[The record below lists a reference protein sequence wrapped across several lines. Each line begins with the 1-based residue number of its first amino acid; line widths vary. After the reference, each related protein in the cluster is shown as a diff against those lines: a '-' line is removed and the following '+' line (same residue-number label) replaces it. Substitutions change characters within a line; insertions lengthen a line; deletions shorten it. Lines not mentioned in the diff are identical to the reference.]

1 MLVRLTKDSFV
12 RNYKENGYITNQLT
26 NNDRLFNETGADF
39 LSMLTRFPQEVDEIV
54 LKLVD
59 LYKDIEFDELKSD
72 FIEFLDILEAD
83 KFVLLGNTKKELD
96 EKEPSFSYNSN
107 DIKTAKTFF
116 SDDFRSDGT
125 SEYIYENLLDEYQ
138 LLNIN
143 IELTKRCNERCVH
156 CYLPNYQKEKGHSL
170 SLHDAKEYLDQ
181 AAEMGVLSVSFTGGE
196 PFLNKNI
203 DEILLYAREKDL
215 MIGILSNLT
224 LITEKRIHVLKKI
237 NPSIIQVSLYSM
249 NEEIHDKITQL
260 PGSHQKTITAI
271 ELLLANDI
279 PVKISCPVMN
289 INYIDY
295 KGVLIWANKHKISAS
310 TDFELSG
317 QTDFNTDNLQYAPSY
332 EQSKQVL
339 SDTLLED
346 KEWQRVILT
355 EYAKGITYKD
365 DGNRA
370 VCGAGNDTLYIS
382 SNGEVFPCG
391 SWQSYKLG
399 DLKNDTLY
407 NIWNNNKKIDKLR
420 AIRLK
425 DFPDYMNSK
434 QKEFTSVCMAR
445 NANANNGDFMKMDLK
460 KLEVGRMT
468 KELVDDFILKNK
480 NANTKL

>member
-39 LSMLTRFPQEVDEIV
+39 LSMLTRFPQEIDEII
-54 LKLVD
+54 LKLAN
-59 LYKDIEFDELKSD
+59 LYQDVNIDQLKDD
-72 FIEFLDILEAD
+72 FIDFLKALEAD
-83 KFVLLGNTKKELD
+83 GFVLLGNDEKELN
-96 EKEPSFSYNSN
+96 EKEPSFAYNTN
-107 DIKTAKTFF
+107 DVKTAKSFF

-143 IELTKRCNERCVH
+143 IELTKRCNERCIH
-156 CYLPNYQKEKGHSL
+156 CYLPNYQKEKGHSM
-170 SLHDAKEYLDQ
+170 SLRDAKEYLNQ
-181 AAEMGVLSVSFTGGE
+181 ALDMGVLSVSFTGGE

-224 LITEKRIHVLKKI
+224 LITEERIPVLKKI

-249 NEEIHDKITQL
+249 NAEVHDKITL
-260 PGSHQKTITAI
+260 FPGSHKKTIKTI

-279 PVKISCPVMN
+279 PVKISCPVMK
-289 INYIDY
+289 INYNDY
-295 KGVLIWANKHKISAS
+295 KDVLVWANQHKISAS

-317 QTDFNTDNLQYAPSY
+317 QTDFNTENLQYAPSY

-339 SDTLLED
+339 SDILEED

-399 DLKNDTLY
+399 DLKKETLY
-407 NIWNNNKKIDKLR
+407 NIWNKNEKIDKLR

-425 DFPDYMNSK
+425 HFPEYMNSK

-468 KELVDDFILKNK
+468 KELVDDFILRNK
-480 NANTKL
+480 K